1 MLRSTRTHS
10 TRRAGFTLLEIL
22 LATLIS
28 TLLLAALYLMMSVT
42 LRQTQS
48 SRDASE
54 VEDLS
59 RGIFNKMAVDL
70 NGVLAPLPP
79 RSGGNPLASTS
90 SSSTQS
96 ATTSGATTS
105 SGTGATTGSSGST
118 APATSTASTPT
129 TGTTTS
135 GTGTTSTDTGT
146 DTTSTGAADSSFQG
160 GVIGKD
166 KRLTVFAGRVPEVF
180 GRFGERGEQVRAD
193 QRQIIYWVADGG
205 LYRLERPWVTS
216 DDVRSSLESDA
227 DPDPESPDAV
237 LVAPEVSD
245 VTFEYTDGSS
255 WVAEWNGADPG
266 PDGVTPLGPPRAIRV
281 TLVIKVSTGKSNET
295 VEKTLTQVIPVRS
308 APGTNT
314 PVFVEPP
321 VDGATD
327 TSSGTTSGTTGGTSS
342 TGSGTTGSTGGTSS
356 SGGSTGGTG
365 SSGGTTSSP
374 STGSSG
380 GTKQSTSSG
389 ASMGSGSTGGK
400 SGGGK

>member
-1 MLRSTRTHS
+1 MLRSRRARS

-22 LATLIS
+22 LATLIAV
-28 TLLLAALYLMMSVT
+28 LLLAALYTMMTVT
-42 LRQTQS
+42 LRQTQV

-59 RGIFNKMAVDL
+59 RGIFNKMTVDL

-96 ATTSGATTS
+96 ATTS
-105 SGTGATTGSSGST
+105 SGTGDTTGSSGST
-118 APATSTASTPT
+118 TPATSAASAPT

-135 GTGTTSTDTGT
+135 GTGTTSTDAST

-180 GRFGERGEQVRAD
+180 GRFGERSEQVRAD
-193 QRQIIYWVADGG
+193 QRQIIYWVGDGG

-266 PDGVTPLGPPRAIRV
+266 PDGVTPLGPPRAIRI
-281 TLVIKVSTGKSNET
+281 TLVIKVSTGRSNET

-327 TSSGTTSGTTGGTSS
+327 TSSGTTSGSSS
-342 TGSGTTGSTGGTSS
+342 TGSGTTGSTGGASS
-356 SGGSTGGTG
+356 SGGTG
-365 SSGGTTSSP
+365 SSGGGTTSSP

-380 GTKQSTSSG
+380 GTKQSASSG